1 MNFADKL
8 RASGLRPTKQRLRI
22 CKILFDR
29 DKTFHFLVKDL
40 VETLNQKYD
49 EKKISVA
56 TVYNTVHAF
65 KKSGYLKQLNIDTN
79 HHYYDTNVSHHHH
92 FFDESTKELIDL
104 NNDQVEKIE
113 IKKTLPGKT
122 ISSVEILVRIENK

>member
-1 MNFADKL
+1 MDFADKL

-22 CKILFDR
+22 CKTLFDR

-40 VETLNQKYD
+40 VETLN
-49 EKKISVA
+49 EKSEDQKISVA

-65 KKSGYLKQLNIDTN
+65 KKSGYLKQLNIDSN
-79 HHYYDTNVSHHHH
+79 YNYFDTNISHHHH

-122 ISSVEILVRIENK
+122 ISSVEILVKVENK

>member
-1 MNFADKL
+1 MDFADKL

-22 CKILFDR
+22 CKTLFDR

-40 VETLNQKYD
+40 VETLN
-49 EKKISVA
+49 EKTEDQKISVA

-65 KKSGYLKQLNIDTN
+65 KKSGYLKQLNIDPN
-79 HHYYDTNVSHHHH
+79 HNYFDTNISHHHH

-122 ISSVEILVRIENK
+122 ISSVEILVKVENK

>member
-1 MNFADKL
+1 MNFVDKL
-8 RASGLRPTKQRLRI
+8 RASGLRPTNQRLRI
-22 CKILFDR
+22 CKTLFDR
-29 DKTFHFLVKDL
+29 DETFHFSVKDL
-40 VETLNQKYD
+40 VETLNHKSE

-65 KKSGYLKQLNIDTN
+65 KKSGYLKQLNIDSN
-79 HHYYDTNVSHHHH
+79 HNYFDTNISHHHH

-104 NNDQVEKIE
+104 SNDQVEKIE

-122 ISSVEILVRIENK
+122 ISSVEILVKVENK

>member
-1 MNFADKL
+1 MDFADKL

-22 CKILFDR
+22 CKTLFDR

-40 VETLNQKYD
+40 VETLN
-49 EKKISVA
+49 EKSEDQKISVA

-65 KKSGYLKQLNIDTN
+65 KKSGYLKQLNIDSN
-79 HHYYDTNVSHHHH
+79 HNYFDTNISHHHH

-122 ISSVEILVRIENK
+122 ISSVEILVKVENK